1 MTVIYA
7 DKVLMPDGWHKDV
20 HVHIDRDGRIA
31 EVYIGH
37 AKADVKIDVKS
48 GDLTHVSCLLPA
60 PVNAHSHAFQRAI
73 AA

>member
-7 DKVLMPDGWHKDV
+7 DKALMPDGWHKDV

-48 GDLTHVSCLLPA
+48 V
-60 PVNAHSHAFQRAI
+60 
-73 AA
+73 